1 MKHLGI
7 LGGIFCACSSMA
19 FAEVDSEIPLG
30 IEAVTGLR
38 TDYVHRG
45 FQLAES
51 ALDFQLE
58 AGITLS
64 DNNSLSLGF
73 AHLSES
79 DGDFNET
86 WSYLELAHS
95 FNKNFTGGAS
105 FTYRDRDESILQGG
119 FDLGLF
125 TSYSISD
132 VWRWRNELNF
142 DRGVDGIYLNSELE
156 WSQIISEKSF
166 ITIKA
171 GLSWVSGYLERDGLN
186 DFHTRVTYTYAISDQ
201 VSFTPFI
208 GSSIQIEDKD
218 YGDLLYGGLW
228 FEVIF

>member
-1 MKHLGI
+1 MKYLAG
-7 LGGIFCACSSMA
+7 LSGIFCAYSSVA

-58 AGITLS
+58 AEIILPN
-64 DNNSLSLGF
+64 NNSLSLGF

-79 DGDFNET
+79 GGDFNET
-86 WSYLELAHS
+86 WSYLEFSHS
-95 FNKNFTGGAS
+95 SNKNLTSGAS
-105 FTYRDRDESILQGG
+105 FTYRDRNESILQGG

-125 TSYSISD
+125 TSYSIND
-132 VWRWRNELNF
+132 VWRWRNEVNF
-142 DRGVDGIYLNSELE
+142 DLGVDGVYLNTELE
-156 WSQIISEKSF
+156 WSQIISNKSF
-166 ITIKA
+166 VTIKA
-171 GLSWVSGYLERDGLN
+171 GLSWVSDYLERDGLN
-186 DFHTRVTYTYAISDQ
+186 DFHSRITYTYTLSDR

-208 GSSIQIEDKD
+208 GSSIQIGDKD
-218 YGDLLYGGLW
+218 ADDILYGGLW